1 MKLNK
6 IFNIVLKRVVIEG
19 KKKST
24 EAAGIAVLLLSNWL
38 PEDLARQIIT
48 GAGALWAAY
57 KLYDKD

>member
-1 MKLNK
+1 MNLNK
-6 IFNIVLKRVVIEG
+6 LLNIVIQRVVIEG

-38 PEDLARQIIT
+38 PEDLSRQIIT